1 MSFTHDHVIHD
12 HSAAERRRWG
22 ARRTQ
27 RSGSARRLRLSGAL
41 CSLATLA
48 VVAAL
53 LLVAALAAA
62 GCGGGTSGGSGSSST
77 AATSSTAAAVASP
90 GRSEVTLIM
99 DWVPWVLDIPV
110 DVAQQQ
116 GFYAD
121 HGLTVKQ
128 QVPSAATDVVKF
140 VSTGKAQFGLYYAPD
155 TLSAVAEGA
164 PLLSVAALMGHAPVG
179 MAMAPGQHASSPT
192 DLEGKTAGVTM
203 IPSTRA
209 SFQTMLTTAGVDP
222 SSVKVADPGYAIVA
236 PLLAGKYDAVAV
248 TQFGELVE
256 ADAAGQK
263 LDYLDF
269 RDWGTPDYAFLNV
282 ITTQSFA
289 ADDPGTVRAFV
300 AATTEGLNWAVAHP
314 DEAVALYVK
323 RHPELKSDLLLAQW
337 KAAVPSMAA
346 SGEHAAGWQDTAAW
360 SALNDW
366 MVKSGQIKA
375 PVDVGP
381 VVSDSY
387 LPAK

>member
-1 MSFTHDHVIHD
+1 MSSIHD
-12 HSAAERRRWG
+12 HSAGRRR
-22 ARRTQ
+22 
-27 RSGSARRLRLSGAL
+27 SLLAL
-41 CSLATLA
+41 AF
-48 VVAAL
+48 VAAL
-53 LLVAALAAA
+53 TLAAALAA
-62 GCGGGTSGGSGSSST
+62 GCGGDTPDSSGST
-77 AATSSTAAAVASP
+77 AATSSTAAASP

-99 DWVPWVLDIPV
+99 DWVPWVLDIPI
-110 DVAQQQ
+110 DVAQEQ

-121 HGLTVKQ
+121 HGLTVEQ
-128 QVPSAATDVVKF
+128 QVPSSATDVVKF

-155 TLSAVAEGA
+155 TLAAVAEGA
-164 PLLSVAALMGHAPVG
+164 PLLSVAALMGHAPLG
-179 MAMAPGQHASSPT
+179 MAMAPGEQASSPK

-209 SFQTMLTTAGVDP
+209 SFQTMLGTAGVEP

-248 TQFGELVE
+248 TEFGELVE
-256 ADAAGQK
+256 ADAAGEK

-282 ITTQSFA
+282 ITTQAFA
-289 ADDPGTVRAFV
+289 DEDPGTVQAFV
-300 AATTEGLNWAVAHP
+300 AATMEGLDWAVAHP
-314 DEAVALYVK
+314 DDAVALYVE

-346 SGEHAAGWQDTAAW
+346 TGEHAAGRQDAAAW

-366 MVKSGQIKA
+366 MVKSGQIDA